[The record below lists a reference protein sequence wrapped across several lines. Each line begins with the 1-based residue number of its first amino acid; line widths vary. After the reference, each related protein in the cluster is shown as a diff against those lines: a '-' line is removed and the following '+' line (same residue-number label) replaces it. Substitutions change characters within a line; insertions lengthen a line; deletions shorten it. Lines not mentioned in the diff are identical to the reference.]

1 MKFHQKRP
9 IKQLSHHLK
18 EYSLKN
24 PKRMQTFVPISG
36 DFVESMLQ
44 NGIIT
49 KEIDENYRNYLQ
61 LIIKYND

>member
-18 EYSLKN
+18 EYVLKN
-24 PKRMQTFVPISG
+24 PKRMQTFVLISG

-44 NGIIT
+44 NGVFFIEEKGKKYIH
-49 KEIDENYRNYLQ
+49 YLQ
-61 LIIKYND
+61 IILN

>member
-24 PKRMQTFVPISG
+24 PKRMQTFVLISG
-36 DFVESMLQ
+36 DFLESMLQ
-44 NGIIT
+44 
-49 KEIDENYRNYLQ
+49 KEVVIGEKGKKYRHYLQ
-61 LIIKYND
+61 IILN